1 MLVGKTLYLRE
12 EQMQDIERR
21 VKREGKSK
29 SQVIRELIEL
39 GRKQPAQR
47 AHTG

>member
-12 EQMQDIERR
+12 DQMRDIERR
-21 VKREGKSK
+21 AKREGKSK
-29 SQVIRELIEL
+29 SQVIRELMEL

-47 AHTG
+47 ARTA